1 MTVLH
6 ENMREQAWN
15 FVHDKL
21 YADAFF
27 IAEILHKE
35 DPSEETH
42 FLILSVYF
50 HQNKFKAVKD
60 LYEKEEKFRSSKTS
74 LLYARSCIKLNK
86 YSEAE
91 KTLTK
96 TGSKSSSMTCIIA
109 HIKKNFKGQ
118 SWLAF
123 SELSKCY
130 VKSDHVSKAEKCLT
144 EALHLNP
151 LLLSAYNT
159 LCQISPRNHK
169 PNPDDFYNNT
179 SFYNLENEN
188 IQMKPSTQQAHNTS
202 KDHKLKVLSQV
213 ELNNDSLDVTNHSL
227 DYINSSR
234 ARESYGHHTPSL
246 SFSKLDTSSLMSES
260 KFKIFKPP
268 SSQWETTVEE
278 DSSFAFESTRSHVKK
293 RTKTQSKISTSLLS
307 SSEAPFIANISG
319 VSPLPQTPASSTIH
333 QISGI
338 GHLKTPEVH
347 VTPEVNAPSQINP
360 PKMLYKKNPQV
371 PTRQSKRVMERSKLS
386 VPGKP
391 NIYSS
396 TPNESIDLRRSKRI
410 SAAASHKENSKN
422 SRSKNPIALRGSRS
436 LRTKTVD
443 TDLDSKSSSES
454 GTSCKK
460 PCLDSM
466 MLIMRQIAHATR
478 AMSRFECK
486 KVLDYLQDIP
496 DKYQDHYYVIL
507 LKATAYFEI
516 NSFAK
521 SKKHFEELRS
531 KHPYRLEGMA
541 VYSSCLWQLNEQYAL
556 STLATQ
562 LHDTDPHSAETWCV
576 IGNCFSLQRE
586 NPTAIKFL
594 KRAVQLDPHHTY
606 AYTLLGH
613 EYRVVEDHDRAMAA
627 FETASRVDTNNYK
640 AWYGMSVIH
649 TKSEDFSKAEQFLD
663 KALDIHGSSP
673 TLMCHKA
680 VAYQNQNKLELALE
694 LLDVAMRVEPKNA
707 LCKFTKS
714 TILYALNN
722 FEGALNELKQLIN
735 IAPTESTVHF
745 LLGKV
750 YLKIGQ
756 NGLATNSFSKA
767 LDLDPSGSNNFLKK
781 AIENAH
787 QTTHA

>member
-1 MTVLH
+1 
-6 ENMREQAWN
+6 
-15 FVHDKL
+15 
-21 YADAFF
+21 
-27 IAEILHKE
+27 
-35 DPSEETH
+35 
-42 FLILSVYF
+42 
-50 HQNKFKAVKD
+50 
-60 LYEKEEKFRSSKTS
+60 
-74 LLYARSCIKLNK
+74 
-86 YSEAE
+86 
-91 KTLTK
+91 
-96 TGSKSSSMTCIIA
+96 MTCIIA
-109 HIKKNFKGQ
+109 HIKKNFMEQ

-130 VKSDHVSKAEKCLT
+130 VKSDHISKAEKCLT

-169 PNPDDFYNNT
+169 PNPEDFYNNT

-188 IQMKPSTQQAHNTS
+188 IQMKPSIQQVHNTS

-227 DYINSSR
+227 DYISSSR
-234 ARESYGHHTPSL
+234 TRESYGHHTPSL

-260 KFKIFKPP
+260 KFKMFKKPP
-268 SSQWETTVEE
+268 SSQWETTVED

-338 GHLKTPEVH
+338 GHMKTPEIH

-371 PTRQSKRVMERSKLS
+371 PTRQSKRVMERSKHS
-386 VPGKP
+386 GMPGKP

-436 LRTKTVD
+436 LRTKTLD
-443 TDLDSKSSSES
+443 TDLDTKSSSES

-486 KVLDYLQDIP
+486 KVLNYLQDIP

-507 LKATAYFEI
+507 LKAT
-516 NSFAK
+516 
-521 SKKHFEELRS
+521 
-531 KHPYRLEGMA
+531 
-541 VYSSCLWQLNEQYAL
+541 
-556 STLATQ
+556 T
-562 LHDTDPHSAETWCV
+562 
-576 IGNCFSLQRE
+576 
-586 NPTAIKFL
+586 
-594 KRAVQLDPHHTY
+594 
-606 AYTLLGH
+606 
-613 EYRVVEDHDRAMAA
+613 
-627 FETASRVDTNNYK
+627 
-640 AWYGMSVIH
+640 
-649 TKSEDFSKAEQFLD
+649 
-663 KALDIHGSSP
+663 
-673 TLMCHKA
+673 
-680 VAYQNQNKLELALE
+680 
-694 LLDVAMRVEPKNA
+694 
-707 LCKFTKS
+707 
-714 TILYALNN
+714 
-722 FEGALNELKQLIN
+722 
-735 IAPTESTVHF
+735 
-745 LLGKV
+745 
-750 YLKIGQ
+750 
-756 NGLATNSFSKA
+756 
-767 LDLDPSGSNNFLKK
+767 
-781 AIENAH
+781 
-787 QTTHA
+787 